1 MPLTDFF
8 RKPKDITKEWK
19 LAYILDKSGNKI
31 FFNYNKINSEQQ
43 MKISM
48 LKGIYMQAD
57 QVMILTTSELMFDV
71 TTKVVLA
78 DGFQYSFVSSTTVDS
93 DDENN
98 YMGVAGTP
106 KKKYI
111 VLRKPGN

>member
-19 LAYILDKSGNKI
+19 IAYIVNKTGDKMP
-31 FFNYNKINSEQQ
+31 FQYNKINSEQQ

-71 TTKVVLA
+71 TTKVQLD
-78 DGFQYSFVSSTTVDS
+78 DGYQYSFVSSTTLDS

-98 YMGVAGTP
+98 YMGVNGTP

-111 VLRKPGN
+111 ILRKPGN

>member
-19 LAYILDKSGNKI
+19 KAYIMDKSNNKLY
-31 FFNYNKINSEQQ
+31 FNYNKVESAQL
-43 MKISM
+43 MKIAM
-48 LKGIYMQAD
+48 LQGVYMQSD
-57 QVMILTTSELMFDV
+57 QIMILTTSELQFNV
-71 TTKVVLA
+71 ASKIVLD
-78 DGFQYSFVSSTTVDS
+78 DGFQYSFVSANTVDS

-106 KKKYI
+106 KKKYLI
-111 VLRKPGN
+111 LRKPGN